1 MWYLELPV
9 TMVTPQDPVGRGCF
23 LQAKWGGRLHPVLP
37 SQFRPGDL
45 VPSQGTQPRTKLG
58 SHAPRTPGPGREGG
72 GEDHPFSGHAIGF
85 QRETRFF
92 EVN

>member
-9 TMVTPQDPVGRGCF
+9 TMVTPQDPAGRGCF

-45 VPSQGTQPRTKLG
+45 VPSQGSQPRTKPQG
-58 SHAPRTPGPGREGG
+58 HQAQARREV

-85 QRETRFF
+85 QMETRFF